1 MANYGAFLTDQQGN
15 PYYVLDTLPLCLIEK
30 KTFNITGGRGISVI
44 HPNDST
50 FRLVFCR
57 TNVAGSSFSYYLDTV
72 TTGNYV
78 VDSRGAASGF
88 TLDVYVFGYQYQ
100 TPPKYGIAIWD
111 AAGRCVITN
120 ETKVLR
126 GAEVVGNQAD
136 PNASGYNATATLVG
150 EWAVAPDVM
159 GSFNGVINQG
169 GQVYPIQAIAYT
181 SAYKSGSSTV
191 MKSEFV
197 GDSGSG
203 ASNVQ
208 FYNRRNT
215 IKAINVSMY

>member
-1 MANYGAFLTDQQGN
+1 M
-15 PYYVLDTLPLCLIEK
+15 PYRE
-30 KTFNITGGRGISVI
+30 KTFSITGGRGISVI
-44 HPNDST
+44 NPNDST

-72 TTGNYV
+72 TTGSYV
-78 VDSRGAASGF
+78 VDSRGAGSGY

-126 GAEVVGNQAD
+126 GVEVVGNQAD
-136 PNASGYNATATLVG
+136 PSASGYNATATLVG

-191 MKSEFV
+191 IKSEFV

-215 IKAINVSMY
+215 IKAINVSIY